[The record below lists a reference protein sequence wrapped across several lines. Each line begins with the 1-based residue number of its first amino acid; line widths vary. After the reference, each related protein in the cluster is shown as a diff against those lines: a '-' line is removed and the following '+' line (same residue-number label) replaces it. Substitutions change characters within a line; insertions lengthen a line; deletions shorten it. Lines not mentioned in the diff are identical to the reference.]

1 MSDIIFEWEKVSKNF
16 PGVRAL
22 KDVSICLH
30 AGEVHAIVG
39 ENGAGKSTLIHMA
52 AGVYLPD
59 GGTMRILDGTSYSTP
74 VGARKNGV
82 VTVFQEAGL
91 FNPCY

>member
-39 ENGAGKSTLIHMA
+39 ENGAGKSTTLKSFGLSLCWFLIDSEPLSVNLFMSLK
-52 AGVYLPD
+52 G
-59 GGTMRILDGTSYSTP
+59 ILILTFPHYNFT
-74 VGARKNGV
+74 
-82 VTVFQEAGL
+82 
-91 FNPCY
+91 

>member
-30 AGEVHAIVG
+30 AGEVHAIIG

-52 AGVYLPD
+52 AGVYLLISPESISNLLLSMLLR
-59 GGTMRILDGTSYSTP
+59 GQSNPRRRQKGLPKYMR
-74 VGARKNGV
+74 
-82 VTVFQEAGL
+82 Q
-91 FNPCY
+91 FN